1 MAHKKQDW
9 TPCCRNT
16 NKACSLADV
25 HRCQNIFLLLGPSLE
40 ILAHGSWLFQL
51 QFIIKT
57 MQRTCK
63 TLRYF
68 RNGKSLY
75 ISMSPWKHFLCPH
88 WKSFTKEVDIPMQV
102 PLTSDFIHRDL
113 TKKCFWTVNC
123 WSFFQPHVILKL
135 WPFSII
141 HKCDSQK
148 CKFSKLNHT
157 VLLCDSHI
165 VNRHYFHV
173 KKAS

>member
-1 MAHKKQDW
+1 MANHYRFPCHHGNLSCALFIGTGSHSLRKW
-9 TPCCRNT
+9 TFPC
-16 NKACSLADV
+16 K
-25 HRCQNIFLLLGPSLE
+25 
-40 ILAHGSWLFQL
+40 
-51 QFIIKT
+51 
-57 MQRTCK
+57 
-63 TLRYF
+63 
-68 RNGKSLY
+68 
-75 ISMSPWKHFLCPH
+75 
-88 WKSFTKEVDIPMQV
+88 

-135 WPFSII
+135 WLFSII

-148 CKFSKLNHT
+148 CKVSKVNHT

-173 KKAS
+173 KNQAKLATSSTFRQKVQQTGLRNQLTNFRRIPRLRYVTLSTHSG

>member
-1 MAHKKQDW
+1 MSEHFPSPWTLTGGPCSWFMTFPTAIYYQDYA
-9 TPCCRNT
+9 T
-16 NKACSLADV
+16 
-25 HRCQNIFLLLGPSLE
+25 HMQNIKVFPEWQIIIHFHVTMETFPVPFFIGTGSHSLRK
-40 ILAHGSWLFQL
+40 WTFP
-51 QFIIKT
+51 
-57 MQRTCK
+57 CK
-63 TLRYF
+63 
-68 RNGKSLY
+68 
-75 ISMSPWKHFLCPH
+75 
-88 WKSFTKEVDIPMQV
+88 

-113 TKKCFWTVNC
+113 TKKCFWTANC

-141 HKCDSQK
+141 HKCDTQK